1 MIIKFLGSIAFILT
15 GAVMVS
21 ASVVVGNFVG
31 AVAFGLMTI
40 LAVSVLF
47 ID

>member
-1 MIIKFLGSIAFILT
+1 MIVKFLGSVSFILT

-21 ASVVVGNFVG
+21 ASVSIGNLVG